1 MGSGGGG
8 VYDHQ
13 IEMRIQTAKW
23 DRSRTP
29 LLYPA
34 FQRGVLVKVRLGGSI
49 RSLLCE
55 QLGLNPDYVK
65 NRIQTAFLNGK
76 PVDDFDT
83 ALVGEGSVLTLS
95 GALPGLAG
103 ATLRKG
109 GFFSSLRASVS
120 YQNEPGERVGKEGFI
135 TVRIFNI
142 LLPELAPVLLAHGI
156 FFSRE
161 DFASLSQELA
171 PKDRADYLRRGE
183 KEAGGSAPGTR
194 ENEGMAGG
202 DLIEVRTEG

>member
-1 MGSGGGG
+1 MK
-8 VYDHQ
+8 
-13 IEMRIQTAKW
+13 IQTVKW

-34 FQRGVLVKVRLGGSI
+34 FQRGVLVKVRVGGSI

-76 PVDDFDT
+76 PVDDFDA

-120 YQNEPGERVGKEGFI
+120 YQNEPGERAGKEGFI

-142 LLPELAPVLLAHGI
+142 LLPELAPVLLVHGI
-156 FFSRE
+156 LFSRE

-171 PKDRADYLRRGE
+171 PKDRADCLRSGE
-183 KEAGGSAPGTR
+183 KEAVPFKSEIGG
-194 ENEGMAGG
+194 NEGMTEN
-202 DLIEVRTEG
+202 DFIEVRTAE